1 MATHSS
7 VLAWRIPGTGEPG
20 GLQSMGSHRVKH
32 DWRDLA
38 AAVPLLY
45 CFLYKQECHS
55 ICCGRVFL
63 SGDLSVYVFYLW
75 HLIPY
80 IRIFKKLAKKHLS
93 ELGIRAKV
101 LGWLRWIFHSSRI
114 KPCQLSS
121 PHAWYFPGRY
131 QRYFCRLCLFV
142 PQGVNAT
149 FLSLLIFLI
158 DHPFSVLT
166 TFLLDV
172 VSIIDYNHI

>member
-7 VLAWRIPGTGEPG
+7 VLGWRIPGTGEPG
-20 GLQSMGSHRVKH
+20 GLPSMGSHRVKH

-63 SGDLSVYVFYLW
+63 SRDLNVYVFYLW

-80 IRIFKKLAKKHLS
+80 IRIFEKLAKKHLS

-101 LGWLRWIFHSSRI
+101 LGWPRWIFHSIRI

-121 PHAWYFPGRY
+121 PHTWYFPGRY
-131 QRYFCRLCLFV
+131 QRYFCQTVSLCSPGSECYILEPPYLSYRSSLFCSHS
-142 PQGVNAT
+142 
-149 FLSLLIFLI
+149 LSFRCGQ
-158 DHPFSVLT
+158 
-166 TFLLDV
+166 
-172 VSIIDYNHI
+172 YNWL